1 MTVNRWAA
9 TVDSVHHPLS
19 MSVVSPELPYGRLP
33 ADQIVPALPKR
44 VWFNSVG
51 QPLSEVD
58 REECALYLQGL
69 GAAHDNCVTPTS
81 WEQAAALAAQPN
93 WHAAYWERERAEE
106 RRLFELASQQH
117 SADALLLR
125 LANLMQGSATLFHSP
140 ASVACARAGIVDDA
154 IAHGAA
160 GAAAQCL
167 HQYGLTSITD
177 QGETHFFAAKFRLF
191 LAGRWPLCVTADQF
205 FVF

>member
-1 MTVNRWAA
+1 MTVNRWVP
-9 TVDSVHHPLS
+9 TVDSTHHS
-19 MSVVSPELPYGRLP
+19 RAMSIVSPDLPYGRLP

-58 REECALYLQGL
+58 REECIAYLQGL
-69 GAAHDNCVTPTS
+69 GATQLECVVPEN
-81 WEQAAALAAQPN
+81 WQEAAALAGKTN
-93 WHAAYWERERAEE
+93 WHTAYWERERAEE
-106 RRLFELASQQH
+106 RRLFELASRQH

-140 ASVACARAGIVDDA
+140 ASIACARAGIGDEA
-154 IAHGAA
+154 IAHSAS

-167 HQYGLTSITD
+167 HQYGLASITG
-177 QGETHFFAAKFRLF
+177 QGEAHLFAAKFRLF
-191 LAGRWPLCVTADQF
+191 LAGRWPLCVTAERF